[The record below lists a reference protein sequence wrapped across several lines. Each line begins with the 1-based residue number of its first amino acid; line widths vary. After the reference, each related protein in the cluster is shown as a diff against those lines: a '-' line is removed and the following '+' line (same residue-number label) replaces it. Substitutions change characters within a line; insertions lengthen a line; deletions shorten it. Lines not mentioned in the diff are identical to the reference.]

1 MFVGTVRWPRSPRR
15 VVGMNA
21 QGIAVEGSFVII
33 RSLATRQGLRYQG
46 WLATISSALGSE
58 CTTSD
63 GRAKSN
69 SDNRPHIVVQ
79 VSELSHSEIAL
90 CSLCYRPV
98 CQVDHVLST
107 SYFFQLDSTVHG
119 MHESP
124 IHTFFFF
131 SLCMYR

>member
-46 WLATISSALGSE
+46 WLATISTALGSE

-69 SDNRPHIVVQ
+69 SDDRPYIVVQ
-79 VSELSHSEIAL
+79 VSELSHYVPSAIGRCVKSITSSEL
-90 CSLCYRPV
+90 P
-98 CQVDHVLST
+98 
-107 SYFFQLDSTVHG
+107 
-119 MHESP
+119 
-124 IHTFFFF
+124 
-131 SLCMYR
+131 